1 MSNENST
8 TASGVVSNPW
18 QVLRQHTQARIGLG
32 RAGSS
37 LPTDAHLQFQLA
49 HARARDAVHLPL
61 DTERM
66 VEQLS
71 ACSENVVRLH
81 SAAADRD
88 EYLRRPDLGR
98 KLDEASLD
106 ALKAMNCRQ
115 CDISIVVAD
124 GLSARAIHENSVPM
138 LQVLMPMLEEQ
149 GWQSGPLTL
158 VEQARVAI
166 GDPIGEALGA
176 RMSVVLIGERPGL
189 SSPDSLGIYFTWAP
203 RPGRRDSER
212 NCLSNIRPNGQSFQA
227 ASELL
232 IYLLREAN
240 ERQLSGVS
248 LKDDSVVDSSLGDGR
263 QGNFLL
269 PD

>member
-1 MSNENST
+1 MNNDNST
-8 TASGVVSNPW
+8 ITPGVISNPW
-18 QVLRQHTQARIGLG
+18 QVLREHTEARIGLG

-49 HARARDAVHLPL
+49 HAQARDAVHLPL

-66 VEQLS
+66 VDQLATCCDS
-71 ACSENVVRLH
+71 VMRLH
-81 SAAADRD
+81 SAAADRN

-98 KLDEASLD
+98 QLDEPSRE
-106 ALKAMNCRQ
+106 ALQAMNVAQ
-115 CDISIVVAD
+115 CDLSIVVAD
-124 GLSARAIHENSVPM
+124 GLSARAIHENSVPL
-138 LQVLMPMLEEQ
+138 LQALLPMIEQQ
-149 GWQSGPLTL
+149 GWQIGPVAL

-166 GDPIGEALGA
+166 GDPIGEALGG
-176 RMSVVLIGERPGL
+176 RMSIVLIGERPGL
-189 SSPDSLGIYFTWAP
+189 SSPDSLGIYFTWGP

-232 IYLLREAN
+232 MYLLKEADK
-240 ERQLSGVS
+240 RQLSGVS